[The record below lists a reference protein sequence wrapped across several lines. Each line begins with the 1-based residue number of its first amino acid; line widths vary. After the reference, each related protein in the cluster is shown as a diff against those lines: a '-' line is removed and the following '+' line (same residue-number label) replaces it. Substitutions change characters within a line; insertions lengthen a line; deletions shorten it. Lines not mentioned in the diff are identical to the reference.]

1 MMKRRHNAVARQ
13 TLTQLGTVAEERTQD
28 EETQMWLKEVVS
40 WLGLEPRAVALR
52 SNLWVLGKLAIAMV
66 FSILIA
72 I

>member
-40 WLGLEPRAVALR
+40 WLGLEPRALALR
-52 SNLWVLGKLAIAMV
+52 SNL
-66 FSILIA
+66 
-72 I
+72 